1 MKRFQQL
8 TSHVRGRVS
17 SFVPRVA
24 LLAAVTLWPS
34 VSVAQAE
41 VPPESG
47 PVEILPLAEVVPGMK
62 ATAWTA
68 FEGRTPEPIPVEVI
82 GVMRNVWGPGQDI
95 IMAKLGGKA
104 ARTNVAGGMSG
115 SPVYYDGKLLGAISL
130 RFSTFSPDAVA
141 GITPIELM
149 LEINEF
155 DEARPVR
162 VKSARRNLDTGNGS
176 AEGVAGEP
184 LDVAAFNPPS
194 GLAEQIWQAVDA
206 ELPSNSYATP
216 IETPL
221 VFSGVHD
228 GVLDVFGGFFR
239 KSGLWVMQGGAVG
252 GSAGGSAAGAAKTRN
267 GGELKP
273 GEPVA
278 AVLISGDTSASGLGT
293 VTYNDGRRVLA
304 FGHAMFNMGPIEMP
318 MASADVLTVL
328 ASQFRPVKVANS
340 ADIVGALRQD
350 RHSGIMG
357 VLGESAA
364 MIPVNVKVR
373 TLDGENAVIKEKQLH
388 YNVFQNQ
395 RWTPPLMVFTIYNS
409 MFGLNDFAQE
419 STFRLKGDIDLGDHR
434 IALETMRA
442 ASDAPIP
449 APLALAGWLGDKF
462 QRLLSNIEELPSF
475 EGVDVTIE
483 LLPERRLLVVEQA
496 SLEQREVRP
505 GDEVSG
511 KVFLRPYRGRRITRS
526 FRLKIPPSA
535 QKGTLRLRVSD
546 AATLNRGKAMAMA
559 RNRLLTLPDTVSA
572 LNQERSNSHLYIS
585 LLQRQPTAHF
595 DDKTLPN
602 IPLSVL
608 NVMRKSANRRLAFES
623 QSPLVETS
631 LPFDSIVTGS
641 HTVTLRVR

>member
-1 MKRFQQL
+1 MKRFHQL
-8 TSHVRGRVS
+8 TSRIRGG
-17 SFVPRVA
+17 VPALLLAVA
-24 LLAAVTLWPS
+24 LLYPYAEAAEPE
-34 VSVAQAE
+34 APPQA
-41 VPPESG
+41 G
-47 PVEILPLAEVVPGMK
+47 PVEILPLTEVVPGMK

-68 FEGRTPEPIPVEVI
+68 FQGSTPEPVPLEVI

-95 IMAKLGGKA
+95 IMAKLGGKV

-115 SPVYYDGKLLGAISL
+115 SPVYYDGRLLGAVSL
-130 RFSTFSPDAVA
+130 RFSTFSPDAIA

-155 DEARPVR
+155 DEARPVE
-162 VKSARRNLDTGNGS
+162 VKSARRTG
-176 AEGVAGEP
+176 GEN
-184 LDVAAFNPPS
+184 VAAGQAVDIAAFDPTP
-194 GLAEQIWQAVDA
+194 GLAEQIWNSVDA
-206 ELPSNSYATP
+206 DLPSDSYATP

-228 GVLDVFGGFFR
+228 GVLEVFGGFFR
-239 KSGLWVMQGGAVG
+239 KAGLWVMQGGAVG
-252 GSAGGSAAGAAKTRN
+252 GSAGGSSGAAAGTAN
-267 GGELKP
+267 GGQLNP
-273 GEPVA
+273 GEPLA

-304 FGHAMFNMGPIEMP
+304 FGHAMLNMGPIEMP
-318 MASADVLTVL
+318 MAGADVLTVL
-328 ASQFRPVKVANS
+328 ASQFQPVKVANS

-357 VLGESAA
+357 VLGENAA

-373 TLDGENAVIKEKQLH
+373 TLDGENAVVKEKRLH

-419 STFRLKGDIDLGDHR
+419 STFRLNGDIDLGEHR
-434 IALETMRA
+434 ISLETMRA
-442 ASDAPIP
+442 ANDTPIP
-449 APLALAGWLGDKF
+449 APLALAGWMGDKF

-483 LLPERRLLVVEQA
+483 LLPERRLLMIEQA
-496 SLEQREVRP
+496 SIEKREVRP
-505 GDEVSG
+505 GEALSG
-511 KVFLRPYRGRRITRS
+511 KVFLRPYRGRRIAQS
-526 FRLKIPPSA
+526 FRLNIPPSA
-535 QKGTLRLRVSD
+535 QKGTLRLQVSD
-546 AATLNRGKAMAMA
+546 AATLNRGKSRAIA
-559 RNRLLTLPDTVSA
+559 RNRLLTLPDTVSV
-572 LNQERSNSHLYIS
+572 LNQERSNSRLYIS

-608 NVMRKSANRRLAFES
+608 NVMRKSANRRLAFEG

-631 LPFDSIVTGS
+631 IPFDSIVSGS
-641 HTVTLRVR
+641 HTLTLRVR

>member
-1 MKRFQQL
+1 MKRSRESL
-8 TSHVRGRVS
+8 SR
-17 SFVPRVA
+17 PRTRLSALPPAVA
-24 LLAAVTLWPS
+24 LFAAMVLQPSAALAQTGD
-34 VSVAQAE
+34 
-41 VPPESG
+41 PPEAG
-47 PVEILPLAEVVPGMK
+47 PVEILPLEEVVPGMK

-68 FEGRTPEPIPVEVI
+68 FEGRTPEPVPLEVI

-95 IMAKLGGKA
+95 IMTKLGGRVA
-104 ARTNVAGGMSG
+104 HTNVAGGMSG
-115 SPVYYDGKLLGAISL
+115 SPVYHEGKLLGAISL

-141 GITPIELM
+141 GVTPIELM

-155 DEARPVR
+155 DQARPVR
-162 VKSARRNLDTGNGS
+162 TQSVRR
-176 AEGVAGEP
+176 EGKDRSAGETVE
-184 LDVAAFNPPS
+184 VAALNS
-194 GLAEQIWQAVDA
+194 GGGLAEQIWSAVDA
-206 ELPSNSYATP
+206 ELPSHSYATP

-221 VFSGVHD
+221 VFSGVPD

-239 KSGLWVMQGGAVG
+239 KAGLWVMQGGAVG
-252 GSAGGSAAGAAKTRN
+252 AAAGGSARTGN

-318 MASADVLTVL
+318 MAGADVLTVL
-328 ASQFRPVKVANS
+328 ASQLQPVKVANS
-340 ADIVGALRQD
+340 GDIVGALRQD

-357 VLGESAA
+357 VLGETAD

-373 TLDGENAVIKEKQLH
+373 TLDGENAVVKEKQLS

-442 ASDAPIP
+442 ASDAPMP
-449 APLALAGWLGDKF
+449 APLALAGWVGDKF

-496 SLEQREVRP
+496 SLEKREVRP
-505 GDEVSG
+505 GDEIRG
-511 KVFLRPYRGRRITRS
+511 KVFRRPYRGRRIARS
-526 FRLKIPPSA
+526 FRLKIPASA
-535 QKGTLRLRVSD
+535 QKGTLRLQVSD
-546 AATLNRGKAMAMA
+546 AATLHRGKSMAMA

-572 LNQERSNSHLYIS
+572 LNQERSNSRLYIS
-585 LLQRQPTAHF
+585 LLQRQATAHF

-608 NVMRKSANRRLAFES
+608 NVMRKSANRRLAFEGH
-623 QSPLVETS
+623 SPLVQTS
-631 LPFDSIVTGS
+631 IPFDSIVTGS
-641 HTVTLRVR
+641 HSLTLRVR

>member
-1 MKRFQQL
+1 MKRFEQL
-8 TSHVRGRVS
+8 TSRIWGRV
-17 SFVPRVA
+17 PTLLLAVA
-24 LLAAVTLWPS
+24 LLCPYAEAAEPEPPP
-34 VSVAQAE
+34 QA
-41 VPPESG
+41 G
-47 PVEILPLAEVVPGMK
+47 PVEILPLTEVVPGMK

-68 FEGRTPEPIPVEVI
+68 FQGSIPEPVPLEVI

-95 IMAKLGGKA
+95 IMAKLGGKV

-115 SPVYYDGKLLGAISL
+115 SPVYRDGRLLGAVSL
-130 RFSTFSPDAVA
+130 RFSTFSPDAIA

-155 DEARPVR
+155 DEARPVE
-162 VKSARRNLDTGNGS
+162 VKSARRAGGENG
-176 AEGVAGEP
+176 AAGEAV
-184 LDVAAFNPPS
+184 DVAAFDPAP
-194 GLAEQIWQAVDA
+194 GLAEQIWNAVDA
-206 ELPSNSYATP
+206 KLPSDSYATP

-221 VFSGVHD
+221 VFSGVND

-239 KSGLWVMQGGAVG
+239 KAGLWVMRGGAVG
-252 GSAGGSAAGAAKTRN
+252 GSAGGSAGGEVGTAN
-267 GGELKP
+267 GGQLNP

-304 FGHAMFNMGPIEMP
+304 FGHAMLNMGPIEMP
-318 MASADVLTVL
+318 MAGADVLTVL
-328 ASQFRPVKVANS
+328 ASQFQPVKVANS

-373 TLDGENAVIKEKQLH
+373 TLDGENAVVKEKHLH

-419 STFRLKGDIDLGDHR
+419 STFRLKGDIDLGEHR
-434 IALETMRA
+434 ISLETMRA
-442 ASDAPIP
+442 ANDTPIP
-449 APLALAGWLGDKF
+449 APLALAGWMGDKF

-483 LLPERRLLVVEQA
+483 LLPERRLLMIEQA
-496 SLEQREVRP
+496 SVETREVRP
-505 GDEVSG
+505 SEQLSG
-511 KVFLRPYRGRRITRS
+511 KVFLRPYRGRRIARS
-526 FRLKIPPSA
+526 FRLNIPPSA
-535 QKGTLRLRVSD
+535 QKGTLRLQVSD
-546 AATLNRGKAMAMA
+546 AATLNRGKSRAIA
-559 RNRLLTLPDTVSA
+559 RNRLLTLPDTVSV
-572 LNQERSNSHLYIS
+572 LNQERSNSRLYIS

-608 NVMRKSANRRLAFES
+608 NVMRKSANRRLAFEG

-631 LPFDSIVTGS
+631 IPFDSIVSGS
-641 HTVTLRVR
+641 HTLTLRVR

>member
-8 TSHVRGRVS
+8 TSHVGGRVYS
-17 SFVPRVA
+17 LVLPVA
-24 LLAAVTLWPS
+24 LLAVVTLCPW
-34 VSVAQAE
+34 VAVAQTQA
-41 VPPESG
+41 PPESG

-68 FEGRTPEPIPVEVI
+68 FQGRTPEPVPVEVI

-95 IMAKLGGKA
+95 IMGKLGGKA

-155 DEARPVR
+155 DQTRPVR
-162 VKSARRNLDTGNGS
+162 AKSARRTGDTADGS
-176 AEGVAGEP
+176 AEGARGEP
-184 LDVAAFNPPS
+184 LEVAAS
-194 GLAEQIWQAVDA
+194 GLAEQVWNSVDA

-252 GSAGGSAAGAAKTRN
+252 GSAGSSAAGAAKTGN

-318 MASADVLTVL
+318 MAGADVLTVL
-328 ASQFRPVKVANS
+328 ASQFQPVKVANS

-357 VLGESAA
+357 VLGETAA

-419 STFRLKGDIDLGDHR
+419 STFRLKGDIDLGEHR
-434 IALETMRA
+434 ISLETMRA
-442 ASDAPIP
+442 ASDTPIP
-449 APLALAGWLGDKF
+449 APLALAGWVGDKF

-483 LLPERRLLVVEQA
+483 LLPERRLLVVEQV
-496 SLEQREVRP
+496 SLEQRDVRP

-511 KVFLRPYRGRRITRS
+511 KVFLRPYRGRRIARS
-526 FRLKIPPSA
+526 FRLKIPVSA

-546 AATLNRGKAMAMA
+546 AATLHRGKSMAMA

-608 NVMRKSANRRLAFES
+608 NVMRKSANRRLAVEG

-631 LPFDSIVTGS
+631 IPFDSIVTGS